1 MGSQISS
8 LGWVLIILLILLI
21 VSLYVSLFSKLK
33 NKETD
38 QKTGW
43 ITSLRSAGKSLKDPF
58 WYENSKMQELASSV
72 EKLQQKTST
81 EAMQNTGSN
90 EAGDAK

>member
-8 LGWVLIILLILLI
+8 FGWVLIILLILLI
-21 VSLYVSLFSKLK
+21 ISLYVSLFSKLK

-43 ITSLRSAGKSLKDPF
+43 IASIRSAGKTLKDPF
-58 WYENSKMQELASSV
+58 WYENSKMQELARSV
-72 EKLQQKTST
+72 EKLQQKASSETK
-81 EAMQNTGSN
+81 QNTGSSD
-90 EAGDAK
+90 AGDAK